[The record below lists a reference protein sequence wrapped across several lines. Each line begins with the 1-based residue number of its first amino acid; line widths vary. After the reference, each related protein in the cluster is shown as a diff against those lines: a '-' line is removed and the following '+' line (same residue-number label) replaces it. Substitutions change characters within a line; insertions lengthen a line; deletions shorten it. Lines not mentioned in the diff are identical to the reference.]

1 MAASV
6 RRSPHGAAERG
17 QATWV
22 DSDSDAARRR
32 ALFVGTGRCNGKP
45 GVARLP
51 RSKRESPVDMAH
63 AALAPLIG
71 AQFDKFLYAPIRE
84 DRNGTPLTVLS
95 ALARLDVDPWQEA
108 VSLARMPS
116 EAAAVRLTALIA
128 ALPDEPNRDVPAKM
142 IAADLVTLLPK
153 AAGFTV
159 GPSDGVFAAVG
170 PQRPQIRFAL
180 SALAILAMIA
190 LALSASLSSPP
201 GNGAKPSAAP
211 VGDATT
217 TSLHERKP

>member
-1 MAASV
+1 
-6 RRSPHGAAERG
+6 
-17 QATWV
+17 
-22 DSDSDAARRR
+22 
-32 ALFVGTGRCNGKP
+32 
-45 GVARLP
+45 
-51 RSKRESPVDMAH
+51 MAH

-116 EAAAVRLTALIA
+116 DAAAVRLTALIA
-128 ALPDEPNRDVPAKM
+128 ALPGEPTKDIPALS

-153 AAGFTV
+153 APGFAV
-159 GPSDGVFAAVG
+159 GSSDGVFAAVG
-170 PQRPQIRFAL
+170 PQQAQIRFAL
-180 SALAILAMIA
+180 GALAILAMIA
-190 LALSASLSSPP
+190 LALSASLSPAP

-211 VGDATT
+211 VGAATMAAPR
-217 TSLHERKP
+217 ERNP